1 MELKQG
7 AFFDRYERVTDLKQR
22 QPNLKVLLSIG
33 GLKLS
38 TSTVSKMLAS
48 WETRDWFIVNAITY
62 LRYRNFDGLDLALQ
76 RLGADDKRTFAT
88 LCKVRV
94 PLGSREGD
102 NSISLSIKWI
112 FGKYS

>member
-1 MELKQG
+1 MELKLDG
-7 AFFDRYERVTDLKQR
+7 FFARYERVTDLKQR

-76 RLGADDKRTFAT
+76 RLGAGDKRTFTT

-94 PLGSREGD
+94 PLRLEDGD
-102 NSISLSIKWI
+102 NSLSLAI
-112 FGKYS
+112 